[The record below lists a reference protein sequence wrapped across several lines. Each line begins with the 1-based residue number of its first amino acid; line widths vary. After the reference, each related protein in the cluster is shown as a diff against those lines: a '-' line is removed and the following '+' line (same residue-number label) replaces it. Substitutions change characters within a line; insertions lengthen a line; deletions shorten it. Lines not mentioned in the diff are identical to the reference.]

1 MKTAMQELIE
11 RLSKTEKQLEKE
23 NNLVMSAA
31 LFAAKSMALEYIE
44 KEKEQIIDAYKS
56 SINTILLLPS
66 GIKSQKG
73 NAEKYYNQTYN
84 N

>member
-1 MKTAMQELIE
+1 MKTAVDWLIE
-11 RLSKTEKQLEKE
+11 MISYSNNDTHSAMYESGFFDQAKE
-23 NNLVMSAA
+23 L
-31 LFAAKSMALEYIE
+31 
-44 KEKEQIIDAYKS
+44 EKEQIINAYES

-73 NAEKYYNQTYN
+73 NAEDYYNKTYN

>member
-11 RLSKTEKQLEKE
+11 WCNQYEGQ
-23 NNLVMSAA
+23 MISADQVVLHA
-31 LFAAKSMALEYIE
+31 YKLLE
-44 KEKEQIIDAYKS
+44 KEKEQIVDAYEN

-73 NAEKYYNQTYN
+73 SAEDYYNKTYN
-84 N
+84 KN